1 MQPENYTMDIS
12 EYFWVQR
19 GQPLLTLL
27 QKLPLAGDVPVPP
40 AIHLLERRQQ
50 EQRINTA
57 LQTERADNEQKRH
70 HGERRVAKERQ
81 IINRREETLKV
92 LQEERDKLTKRKV
105 KIQEQVQKY
114 SKYYHYLQRVL
125 EATEEFQQIWDIL
138 CRYYTLVDT
147 SRYIEQ
153 ARQEVQEATQ
163 QVRGHLSHHLEEIN
177 NSILQHNNEMDQL
190 QRSLEE
196 AQNRR
201 LQAESRWAHI
211 QNTAAKKTLLLG
223 TIKLGTLNL
232 YQTLRGQHKDSGNM
246 EDTEAQLA
254 VIQQYKCH
262 QSDIYNEVSRRH
274 PQPRGGRPGLR

>member
-1 MQPENYTMDIS
+1 MKNLT
-12 EYFWVQR
+12 VQR
-19 GQPLLTLL
+19 EEQHLQEKELQDYLL
-27 QKLPLAGDVPVPP
+27 
-40 AIHLLERRQQ
+40 RFQQ
-50 EQRINTA
+50 NIV
-57 LQTERADNEQKRH
+57 DNEQKRH